1 MDVDIEMMAKD
12 IGLVIH
18 DKIFNQL
25 NSAVEQV
32 NIRKCIEHRYTVKS
46 HECLIVMVKY

>member
-12 IGLVIH
+12 IGLNY

-46 HECLIVMVKY
+46 HEF